1 MRGIGEA
8 GAVRRFRDRTPR
20 MKRCDGA
27 SNAKQSQV
35 RPQRNANRFG
45 KRMHEARGRQARD
58 AREMRERSHG
68 RIEIVL
74 IEVSK
79 HLFDAWVHSA

>member
-1 MRGIGEA
+1 MRGVREA
-8 GAVRRFRDRTPR
+8 GAVRGFRDCPPLFE
-20 MKRCDGA
+20 RCDGA

-35 RPQRNANRFG
+35 RPQRNAHRFG